1 MMAAD
6 VHFDFAA
13 ALLLAAVLT
22 GAGYLA
28 DVLWLAK
35 RRQVD
40 GAEQEPGKLVEFCRS
55 FFPVILIVLLLRS
68 FLIEP
73 FRIPSGSMI
82 PTLHVGDF
90 ILVNKFSYGLRMP
103 AFHGML
109 LPLGEPERGDVVV
122 FRFPEDPSKDFIKRV
137 VGLPGDRIRY
147 QGKQLTINGVPMTQK
162 TSGYYSA
169 DAAGRAIIAE
179 ERVEDLGTVEHK
191 ILINPSRPDD
201 DGAFE
206 VPAGHYFMMGDNRD
220 GSDDSRRWGF
230 VPERNLVGKAF
241 MIWMSWDGQR
251 NRPALDRIG
260 NSIQ

>member
-13 ALLLAAVLT
+13 ALLLAAVVT

-28 DVLWLAK
+28 DVAWLAK
-35 RRQVD
+35 RRAAVGE
-40 GAEQEPGKLVEFCRS
+40 GAEPGKLVEFCRS

-103 AFHGML
+103 AFHDLL

-147 QGKQLTINGVPMTQK
+147 EGKQLFINGEPMTQS

-179 ERVEDLGTVEHK
+179 ERIEDLAGLEHK
-191 ILINPSRPDD
+191 ILINPARPDD
-201 DGAFE
+201 DGEFE
-206 VPAGHYFMMGDNRD
+206 VPPAHYFMMGDNRD

-241 MIWMSWDGQR
+241 MIWMSWDGRR

>member
-1 MMAAD
+1 MFAPD

-13 ALLLAAVLT
+13 ALLLGSIVTGLIYLLDVFYLSRRRAELQAGAA
-22 GAGYLA
+22 
-28 DVLWLAK
+28 
-35 RRQVD
+35 
-40 GAEQEPGKLVEFCRS
+40 PGRIVEFSRS

-68 FLIEP
+68 FLVEP

-82 PTLHVGDF
+82 PTLHIGDF

-103 AFHGML
+103 AFHNVL

-122 FRFPEDPSKDFIKRV
+122 FRFPDDPSKDFIKRLI
-137 VGLPGDRIRY
+137 GLPGD
-147 QGKQLTINGVPMTQK
+147 TISYRDKRLLLNGQPVQQEI
-162 TSGYYSA
+162 SGYYSA

-179 ERVEDLGTVEHK
+179 ERIEFLPGAEHR
-191 ILINPSRPDD
+191 ILINPARPVD
-201 DGAFE
+201 DGEFV

-230 VPERNLVGKAF
+230 VPERNLVGRAF
-241 MIWMSWDGQR
+241 LIWMSWDGHK

-260 NSIQ
+260 NIIE